1 METRWN
7 SCLPPGADPR
17 VSMVLPLMRHQTIY
31 PEDISL
37 IITLAGLQNLEKG
50 SGCRLIAFS
59 ICLSIDDSDP
69 P

>member
-7 SCLPPGADPR
+7 SCLPPGAGPR
-17 VSMVLPLMRHQTIY
+17 VSVVLPLMRHQTIY
-31 PEDISL
+31 PEDISF
-37 IITLAGLQNLEKG
+37 IITLAGFENLEKG

-59 ICLSIDDSDP
+59 ICQRINDSDP